1 MSKPQLRAVK
11 GIPHGPAGQYGSQV
25 AMALSDTIDRIRS
38 GVFHIVCLDDYGNR
52 IASGTAFS
60 SYGYLITNSHVAK
73 VPAGCTVWIR
83 REGDGQ
89 NDGFRIKGQK
99 FRFRQKSASDEN
111 NYDFSILEIPEVTQR
126 DNSHSFTMRTPDSYR
141 VGQSVAFLGY
151 PFEHQNLSCH
161 SGIISSFYRSGPAN
175 VLQLDASVNVSNSGG
190 PLFDIE
196 TGDVIGIITRK
207 ATGLTRIFDDLREAI
222 KKNIAIVEASTKMG
236 GVNLM
241 GIDPNAAFITSQN
254 QMLHTIA
261 EIERQANVGIGYAFS
276 IKHLMDDNLIYSRL

>member
-1 MSKPQLRAVK
+1 MSNPVT
-11 GIPHGPAGQYGSQV
+11 
-25 AMALSDTIDRIRS
+25 MALSDTIDRIRS
-38 GVFHIVCLDDYGNR
+38 GVFHIVCLDDFGNR

-60 SYGYLITNSHVAK
+60 SYGYPITNAHVAQ

-83 REGDGQ
+83 REGDSQ
-89 NDGFRIKGQK
+89 NDGFKIKGQR

-111 NYDFSILEIPEVTQR
+111 NHDFSILEIPEVTER
-126 DNSHSFTMRTPDSYR
+126 DNSHSFTMRDPDGYR

-196 TGDVIGIITRK
+196 TGEAIGVITRK
-207 ATGLTRIFDDLREAI
+207 ATGLTRAFGELREAI
-222 KKNIAIVEASTKMG
+222 KKNIALVEAATKMG
-236 GVNLM
+236 GVSLM
-241 GIDPNAAFITSQN
+241 GIDPNAAFIASQN
-254 QMLHTIA
+254 QMLRTIA

-276 IKHLMDDNLIYSRL
+276 IKHLMDDNLIHSRL